1 MSSFSSKQV
10 RELLKSFE
18 FQELFVE
25 ELGWER
31 QRGRHVISVGNEF
44 FDLSLVAE
52 KNGLVAFICQPQ
64 GGGEFPGS
72 ATRKR
77 IEREVTKLHFEHLI
91 VFIDLD
97 RSRQIWQVPK
107 RESGKTKGHSE
118 ISYFAGKGIEH
129 LAQRVMKIAFS
140 LEETETISLPQVTQR
155 VNHALFAEK
164 VTKKF
169 YREFS
174 DKRKGFIKFLDW
186 IEDESKR
193 DWYCSVLLNRLMFIY
208 FLGGKGFLPGGTAF
222 LTKSLDENISTNGTD
237 TFYTH
242 FLLPL
247 SFFGLGEQQGQR
259 GRFEATFKDVLY
271 LDGGLFAVHK
281 VERELGLDKNA
292 VEAGTCPEGA
302 RIPDDQ
308 FKMWFA
314 YFDSWRW
321 TLDEE
326 KVENEGYISPAILG
340 YIFEKYIN
348 QKQMGAYYT
357 KEDITG
363 YICRNTIIPRLFDML
378 AETGIK
384 GKQAV
389 QRLFIDLLPNLL
401 NDGRGISDGEGIDR
415 YVYASVKQ
423 EAKLPTETEYE
434 QEQRRKRYEGILQD
448 FDASKI
454 QGIDDFITY
463 NLDIEKLALD
473 FVSNIQDPEVLHA
486 FYFKGLQQIT
496 VLDPTCGSGAFLFEA
511 LLILYP
517 LYNACLSRMRYL
529 VGKATGDEPDVVNWA
544 GRLHFDD
551 LDIDQSTLADSVP
564 AFPGGSKVHDEL
576 RAEVERINDH
586 PSAEYFIKKSII
598 VNNLFG
604 VDIMEEAVEIC
615 KLRLFLTLIATVE
628 RDDSKDNFGV
638 EPLPDIDFNI
648 LAGNTLVG
656 YTSIADIDRLWNEVE
671 FKRQIAKDGSI
682 QKQSE
687 MAFEK
692 DHSKLKMLVEEYG
705 KVLKTWR
712 LHQLGDWNG
721 APIKKEQVLKA
732 VETVRPDL
740 DEDLWKLFRTAGLA
754 TKQVKTANGKMKTIE
769 LTGVEFT
776 RTHEPFHWLLEF
788 PSIAA
793 SGGFDVI
800 VGNPPYVELEEI
812 KGIYDLVGFTTKSTG
827 NLYALVLEQAIR
839 LAPPPYRI
847 SMIVPVSS
855 VCTDGYQSLR
865 ELLVERGCLY
875 YASFNDRPSRL
886 FDGIEHC
893 RLAIVNSAP
902 TTSDGALFST
912 GYNKWTSEERDSLMS
927 RLTYVNATGLAL
939 EGSLPKLSNASERA
953 IMCKLAE
960 CTSKVQAHLAKTGNG
975 RFYYTRKLSYFV
987 QILSF
992 VPQIL
997 DNRNRERPPSELK
1010 ELIVE
1015 SDSVAFAL
1023 VAVLNSSLFF
1033 WWLTVTSDC
1042 RNLNRREINEFPLP
1056 ASFDASAIHALSA
1069 LGRKLMKDMTE
1080 HSKMLSMTYKKLGT
1094 LKIQCTYPRK
1104 SKAIIDE
1111 IDASLGALYGL
1122 SQSELNY
1129 VLSYDIK
1136 YRMGQS
1142 IEEDEA

>member
-1 MSSFSSKQV
+1 MKDIRRCLVDFKFQDLFTEHLLWDSFRAKHA
-10 RELLKSFE
+10 FE
-18 FQELFVE
+18 VNGQFFEVE
-25 ELGWER
+25 GA
-31 QRGRHVISVGNEF
+31 
-44 FDLSLVAE
+44 AE
-52 KNGLVAFICQPQ
+52 KRGLVAFVCRPASNQP
-64 GGGEFPGS
+64 FPGS
-72 ATRKR
+72 AERKR
-77 IEREVTKLHFEHLI
+77 VEREVEKLHHEHLI
-91 VFIDLD
+91 IFID
-97 RSRQIWQVPK
+97 REHTRQVWAVPK
-107 RESGKTKGHSE
+107 REDGKTRGTSE
-118 ISYFAGKGIEH
+118 IPFFLGKGVEH
-129 LAQRVMKIAFS
+129 LARRIQKLSFT
-140 LEETETISLPQVTQR
+140 LDETETATIVEVAAR
-155 VNHALFAEK
+155 VNQALLAER

-169 YREFS
+169 FKEFS
-174 DKRKGFIKFLDW
+174 DQRKAFVKFLDW

-193 DWYCSVLLNRLMFIY
+193 DWYCSVLLNRLMFVY
-208 FLGGKGFLPGGTAF
+208 FLGGKGFLPDGTSF
-222 LTKSLDENISTNGTD
+222 LTNNLARNTKANGAD

-247 SFFGLGEQQGQR
+247 SFFGLGEKRGNR
-259 GRFEATFKDVLY
+259 GRFEEKFKDVLY
-271 LDGGLFAVHK
+271 LDGGLFTVHQ
-281 VERELGLDKNA
+281 VERELGLNKVA
-292 VEAGTCPEGA
+292 VEKGVFPDKTK
-302 RIPDDQ
+302 IPDIE
-308 FKMWFA
+308 FKRWFD
-314 YFDSWRW
+314 YFDKWRW
-321 TLDEE
+321 TLDED
-326 KVENEGYISPAILG
+326 KVENDGYISPHILG

-363 YICRNTIIPRLFDML
+363 YICRTTIIPRLFDML
-378 AETGIK
+378 AETGEK
-384 GKQAV
+384 GKKAV
-389 QRLFIDLLPNLL
+389 RPLPVGPHPNLL

-415 YVYASVKQ
+415 YIYASVRQ
-423 EAKLPTETEYE
+423 EAKLPTETDYE
-434 QEQRRKRYEGILQD
+434 LEQRRKRFEGILED
-448 FDASKI
+448 FDAEKI
-454 QGIDDFITY
+454 LGIDDFITY

-511 LLILYP
+511 LTIMYP

-529 VGKATGDEPDVVNWA
+529 VGKATGVEPDVVNWG
-544 GRLHFDD
+544 GRLNFDD
-551 LDIDQSTLADSVP
+551 LEPGQGTFADSVP
-564 AFPGGSKVHDEL
+564 AFPAGSKVLDEL
-576 RAEVERINDH
+576 RSEVERINDH

-638 EPLPDIDFNI
+638 EPLPDIDFNV

-656 YTSIADIDRLWNEVE
+656 YTSVADIDRLWQEIE
-671 FKRQIAKDGSI
+671 LGS
-682 QKQSE
+682 STL
-687 MAFEK
+687 AFEK
-692 DHSKLKMLVEEYG
+692 DHSRLRKLVEEYG
-705 KVLKTWR
+705 KILRAWR
-712 LHQLGDWNG
+712 LQQLGEWRG
-721 APIKKEQVLKA
+721 AHISKEQVLTA
-732 VETVRPDL
+732 VGNVRPGL
-740 DEDLWKLFRTAGLA
+740 DEDLWRLFRTAGLA

-769 LTGVEFT
+769 LTEVEFK
-776 RTHEPFHWLLEF
+776 RTHDPFHWLLEF

-812 KGIYDLVGFTTKSTG
+812 KGLYDIVGFTTKSTG
-827 NLYALVLEQAIR
+827 NLYALIFEQATR
-839 LAPPPYRI
+839 LASPQHRV

-893 RLAIVNSAP
+893 RLAIVSAAP
-902 TTSDGALFST
+902 TGINGAMFST

-927 RLTYVNATGLAL
+927 RLSYVDTTGLAL

-953 IMCKLAE
+953 IMGKLAQ
-960 CTSKVQAHLAKTGNG
+960 CSSKVQSHLAKTGKG

-992 VPQIL
+992 VPLIL
-997 DNRNRERPPSELK
+997 DDMNRERPPSELK
-1010 ELIVE
+1010 ELFVE
-1015 SDSVAFAL
+1015 SDLIAFAL
-1023 VAVLNSSLFF
+1023 VAALNSSLFF

-1056 ASFDASAIHALSA
+1056 SSFDASAIQTLST

-1111 IDASLGALYGL
+1111 IDAALGALYGF
-1122 SQSELNY
+1122 SESELDH
-1129 VLSYDIK
+1129 VVKYDIK

-1142 IEEDEA
+1142 SEEDVA